1 MFRCFGGCRRHHT
14 QLGLSTDLKALLNRI
29 LTLNLIGTTAVFYVA
44 ARIYVLPQLGRVRPR
59 TVLIPILLL
68 HSLRHLG
75 LMFLTRGAIYP
86 GLPPEFA
93 YPAAL
98 GDLLTAALAFVAL
111 FFVLRDSTAARPLVW
126 VFNIFGTIDLL
137 VAITLATIYNAPQFM
152 GPAYWIPAFWVPAL
166 LVTHYVT
173 LLILIKYWKH

>member
-1 MFRCFGGCRRHHT
+1 ME
-14 QLGLSTDLKALLNRI
+14 SVLNRI
-29 LTLNLIGTTAVFYVA
+29 LTLNLVATTVVFYVA
-44 ARIYVLPQLGRVRPR
+44 ARIYLLPHLSQLRPR
-59 TVLIPILLL
+59 AVLIPILLL

-75 LMFLTRGAIYP
+75 LMFLTRGATYP
-86 GLPPEFA
+86 GLPPQFA

-98 GDLLTAALAFVAL
+98 GDLLTAALALFAL
-111 FFVLRDSTAARPLVW
+111 YLVSRNSTNARSLVW

-137 VAITLATIYNAPQFM
+137 VAITLATVYDAPLFM

-173 LLILIKYWKH
+173 FLILTKHWRDRA